1 MIKNL
6 GRLMPK
12 KNLVWVVDDDESI
25 RWVLE
30 KGLSESGLKV
40 ETFESAH
47 QVIKKLE
54 EESPG
59 AILTDI
65 KMPGTSGLALLD
77 QVKEIRPDIPVII
90 MTAHSDL
97 ESAVES
103 YEHGAW
109 EYLPKPFDIDEAIQ
123 IVKRAIT
130 PDEGVEEEIDNQA
143 KAEIIGEAPAMQEV
157 FRAIGKLSNSNSTVL
172 LVGQTGT
179 GKELVAQALFQHSPR
194 KEKAFIAL
202 NMADIPKELLE
213 AELFGH
219 EKGAFTGADE
229 RRIGRFEQANEGT
242 LFLDEIGDMPLETQT
257 RLLRVLSNGEFYR
270 VGGRKPISVD
280 VRIIAATHQSL
291 EEQVEKKVF
300 REDLFHRLNVI
311 KISLPILSE
320 RRTDIPALSKH
331 FLKISALEL
340 NEEVKFLSEEVEDY
354 FSRLSWPGNV
364 RQLENACR
372 WLTVMAPSRQIKL
385 EDLPEDLKSESTESK
400 AEWAGILKSWA
411 EDSLE
416 KGETELLNLALPEFE
431 KTMIEAALDKTMGKK
446 NEAAKLLGW
455 GRNTLTKKIKD
466 LGMT

>member
-1 MIKNL
+1 
-6 GRLMPK
+6 MPK
-12 KNLVWVVDDDESI
+12 KNTVWIVDDDESV

-30 KGLSESGLKV
+30 KGLSEKGLKV
-40 ETFESAH
+40 ETFESAL
-47 QVIKKLE
+47 QVLKKLDQE
-54 EESPG
+54 TPG
-59 AILTDI
+59 VILTDI
-65 KMPGTSGLALLD
+65 KMPGTSGLVLLD
-77 QVKEIRPDIPVII
+77 QVKEERPDIPIII

-109 EYLPKPFDIDEAIQ
+109 EYLPKPFDIDEATR

-130 PDEGVEEEIDNQA
+130 PDEGKEEEIDNQP

-172 LVGQTGT
+172 LVGQSGT

-242 LFLDEIGDMPLETQT
+242 LFLDEIGDMPIETQT

-270 VGGRKPISVD
+270 VGGRKPVKVD
-280 VRIIAATHQSL
+280 VRIIAATHQRL
-291 EEQVEKKVF
+291 EDQVEKGVF

-311 KISLPILSE
+311 KISLPNLSE
-320 RRTDIPALSKH
+320 KRTDIPALSKH

-340 NEEVKFLSEEVEDY
+340 NEEAKFLSEEVEDY
-354 FSRLSWPGNV
+354 LSRLSWPGNV
-364 RQLENACR
+364 RQLENTCR

-385 EDLPEDLKSESTESK
+385 EDLPADLKSESTESK
-400 AEWAGILKSWA
+400 AEWTGILKSWA
-411 EDSLE
+411 EDSLA
-416 KGETELLNLALPEFE
+416 KGETELLDVALPEFE
-431 KTMIEAALDKTMGKK
+431 KTMIKAALDKTMGKK

-455 GRNTLTKKIKD
+455 GRNTLTRKIKD

>member
-1 MIKNL
+1 
-6 GRLMPK
+6 MPE

-30 KGLSESGLKV
+30 KGLSENGLKV

-47 QVIKKLE
+47 QVIKRLE

-59 AILTDI
+59 AILSDI

-77 QVKEIRPDIPVII
+77 QVKEVRPDIPVII

-109 EYLPKPFDIDEAIQ
+109 EYLPKPFDINEAIK
-123 IVKRAIT
+123 IVRRAIT
-130 PDEGVEEEIDNQA
+130 FEEEQQEEPESHP

-172 LVGQTGT
+172 LVGHSGT

-194 KEKAFIAL
+194 KDKAFIAL

-270 VGGRKPISVD
+270 VGGRKPITVD

-291 EEQVEKKVF
+291 EEQVEKGVF

-311 KISLPILSE
+311 KISLPNLSE
-320 RRTDIPALSKH
+320 RREDIPALSKH

-340 NEEVKFLSEEVEDY
+340 DEEVKFLSEEVEDY

-364 RQLENACR
+364 RQLENVCR

-385 EDLPEDLKSESTESK
+385 EDLPVDLKSESTESK
-400 AEWAGILKSWA
+400 TEWTGTLKSWA
-411 EDSLE
+411 IDSLAR
-416 KGETELLNLALPEFE
+416 GETELLDLALPEFE
-431 KTMIEAALDKTMGKK
+431 KTMIEAALGKTMGKK

-455 GRNTLTKKIKD
+455 GRNTLTRKIKE
-466 LGMT
+466 LGMS

>member
-59 AILTDI
+59 VILTDI

-385 EDLPEDLKSESTESK
+385 EDLPEDLKSENTESK
-400 AEWAGILKSWA
+400 AEWAGSLKSWA

-455 GRNTLTKKIKD
+455 GRNTLTRKIKD

>member
-1 MIKNL
+1 
-6 GRLMPK
+6 MPD

-30 KGLSESGLKV
+30 KGLSENGLKI

-54 EESPG
+54 VESPR
-59 AILTDI
+59 AILSDI

-109 EYLPKPFDIDEAIQ
+109 EYLPKPFDINEAVK

-130 PDEGVEEEIDNQA
+130 SEEEKEEETEKDP

-172 LVGQTGT
+172 LVGHSGT

-194 KEKAFIAL
+194 KDKAFIAL

-270 VGGRKPISVD
+270 VGGRKPITVD

-291 EEQVEKKVF
+291 EEQVEKGVF

-311 KISLPILSE
+311 KISLPNLSE
-320 RRTDIPALSKH
+320 RREDIPALSKH

-340 NEEVKFLSEEVEDY
+340 DEEVKFLSEEVEDY

-364 RQLENACR
+364 RQLENVCR

-385 EDLPEDLKSESTESK
+385 EDLPVDLKSESTESK
-400 AEWAGILKSWA
+400 TEWTGTLKSWA
-411 EDSLE
+411 IDSLAR
-416 KGETELLNLALPEFE
+416 GETELLDLALPEFE
-431 KTMIEAALDKTMGKK
+431 KTMIEAALGKTMGKK

-455 GRNTLTKKIKD
+455 GRNTLTRKIKE
-466 LGMT
+466 LGMS